1 MIGEKSGLPAENS
14 FNAIRLIAALQVAYI
29 HSTWH
34 LDIGFN
40 PNSWAMQFPGLPMF
54 FAISGCLV
62 SDSLTRSKTL
72 IQFAARRASRIYRVL
87 AAQET
92 EIYTARATTMRLP
105 PAGQLSPA
113 NVARI
118 SAPRMAV
125 NSLLT

>member
-72 IQFAARRASRIYRVL
+72 IQFAARRASRIYPGLVVNIAILEL
-87 AAQET
+87 A
-92 EIYTARATTMRLP
+92 LF
-105 PAGQLSPA
+105 LSHL
-113 NVARI
+113 I
-118 SAPRMAV
+118 DF
-125 NSLLT
+125 TG